1 MPADLTDRSKRS
13 GVSFDGLLFL
23 VFLTLKLCKVIDWS
37 WWWVTAPL
45 WGPLAA
51 AVLVMLVIGGLAVVD
66 VLFAKIGERFNAN

>member
-1 MPADLTDRSKRS
+1 MPSDAADRSKRS
-13 GVSFDGLLFL
+13 GVSFAGLLFL

-51 AVLVMLVIGGLAVVD
+51 AVLVMLVIGGLAGVVI
-66 VLFAKIGERFNAN
+66 LFAKIGERFNAR